1 MVRGDHDKALLEDFA
16 FAVVA
21 LHLCPDDFWS
31 MSRGEY
37 LACVN
42 MWRRLNG
49 HPSSEDRSQEAVDS
63 FSGFLK
69 GAFGGDKRTEQ
80 NG

>member
-1 MVRGDHDKALLEDFA
+1 MTQGDYDKALLDDFA

-21 LHLCPDDFWS
+21 LRLRPDDFWA

-37 LACVN
+37 IACVN

-49 HPSSEDRSQEAVDS
+49 QEVAEGNTQQRVDS
-63 FSGFLK
+63 FSKYLEGT
-69 GAFGGDKRTEQ
+69 FGGKVDKRK

>member
-1 MVRGDHDKALLEDFA
+1 MTQGDYDKALLDDFA

-21 LHLCPDDFWS
+21 LRLRPDDFWA

-37 LACVN
+37 LACVK

-49 HPSSEDRSQEAVDS
+49 QEVENTNNQERVDS
-63 FSGFLK
+63 FSKYLQGT
-69 GAFGGDKRTEQ
+69 FGGKLRK
-80 NG
+80 NNHG